1 MSEQSEAE
9 MKHSIDRLTQELER
23 LNTHRFV
30 TVHSSTWLLLSFQF
44 MRGLAFG
51 LGSVIGATLLVST
64 LVWWASQIEFIPVI
78 GEWAAQ
84 LVEEMQRTR

>member
-1 MSEQSEAE
+1 MTEKTPEEVHHALE
-9 MKHSIDRLTQELER
+9 RLTQEVER

-30 TVHSSTWLLLSFQF
+30 TLHNSLWRLLGFNF

-51 LGSVIGATLLVST
+51 LGSVLGATLLVS
-64 LVWWASQIEFIPVI
+64 LLAWWVAQIEFIPVI

-84 LVEEMQRTR
+84 IAAQIESSR

>member
-30 TVHSSTWLLLSFQF
+30 TVHSSTWPVSYTHLTLPT
-44 MRGLAFG
+44 
-51 LGSVIGATLLVST
+51 ILLV
-64 LVWWASQIEFIPVI
+64 
-78 GEWAAQ
+78 
-84 LVEEMQRTR
+84 

>member
-1 MSEQSEAE
+1 MSAQSEAE

-23 LNTHRFV
+23 LNTYRSV
-30 TVHSSTWLLLSFQF
+30 TVHSSTWRLLSFQF

>member
-1 MSEQSEAE
+1 MREQSEAE
-9 MKHSIDRLTQELER
+9 MKHAIERLTQELER

-30 TVHSSTWLLLSFQF
+30 RVHSSTWRLLSFQF

-78 GEWAAQ
+78 GGWAHQ
-84 LVEEMQRTR
+84 LVEDVQRTR

>member
-23 LNTHRFV
+23 LNTHRFL
-30 TVHSSTWLLLSFQF
+30 TVHSSTWRLLSFQF